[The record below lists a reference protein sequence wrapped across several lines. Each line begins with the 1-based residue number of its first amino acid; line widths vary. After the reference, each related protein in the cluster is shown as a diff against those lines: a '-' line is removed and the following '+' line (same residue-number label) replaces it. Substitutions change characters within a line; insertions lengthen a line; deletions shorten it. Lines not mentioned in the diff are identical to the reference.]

1 MPLVVDASTSKTQQ
15 EDTGLSCTNTTN
27 DPRSQQH
34 RRPNSIS
41 KCNRENCLT
50 CPIFKPAPIFRSSV
64 PGKTYKVIGS
74 GDWSCNTSNVVNLIT
89 CQRCGLQYVGET
101 SQALRKRMNNHRANI
116 KSLKPQFLYKHFTS
130 DGHRLEDMFVQP
142 IESIVVA
149 PNEQASAYSKRLER
163 EEFWIRELKTVYPY
177 GLNDNIHGVGN
188 ISKQNDKIIVW
199 KFFNKHSKT
208 RKRNQNDPATRIQK
222 KKH

>member
-1 MPLVVDASTSKTQQ
+1 MPSVVTASTSKTIQEVRGVPFVVDASTSKTQQ

-27 DPRSQQH
+27 DPKSQQH

-41 KCNRENCLT
+41 KCNRKNCLT
-50 CPIFKPAPIFRSSV
+50 CPIFKPDPIFRSSV
-64 PGKTYKVIGS
+64 TGKTYKVIGP
-74 GDWSCNTSNVVNLIT
+74 GDWSCSTSNVVYLVT

-149 PNEQASAYSKRLER
+149 PNEQASTYSKRLER
-163 EEFWIRELKTVYPY
+163 EEF
-177 GLNDNIHGVGN
+177 
-188 ISKQNDKIIVW
+188 
-199 KFFNKHSKT
+199 
-208 RKRNQNDPATRIQK
+208 
-222 KKH
+222 